1 MKKILA
7 IALMVLTVLSC
18 NRIAKEE
25 RVLVKK
31 ADDAVL
37 KIATPK
43 AKCSKC
49 QKIIETGLETING
62 VQQSILDLNAKH
74 VSIVYNPNHTSPEA
88 LNAAVAELTTK
99 IPCK

>member
-1 MKKILA
+1 MKKIIA
-7 IALMVLTVLSC
+7 ITVVVLTVLSC

-43 AKCSKC
+43 AKCLKC

-62 VQQSILDLNAKH
+62 VHQSILDLNEKH

-88 LNAAVAELTTK
+88 LSAAVAELTTK
-99 IPCK
+99 TPCK